1 MAFNGNYA
9 AGLSWEP
16 NPVPLTTT
24 GSTTIYEA
32 VDDETILAA
41 FGVANED
48 TTNAT
53 RVSVHWY
60 NATNTTSYLIW
71 IGEIAA
77 GETEIVEGIPRR
89 LRIGDQINATAA
101 AANDL
106 TVNPVLVRQG
116 RFEQS
121 R

>member
-9 AGLSWEP
+9 AGLSWGP
-16 NPVPLTTT
+16 NPVRLTTT
-24 GSTTIYEA
+24 GSTSVYEA
-32 VDDETILAA
+32 VDDETIIAG

-48 TTNAT
+48 TANAT
-53 RVSVHWY
+53 RISVHWY

-77 GETEIVEGIPRR
+77 GETEIVDEIPRR
-89 LRIGDQINATAA
+89 LRTGDQINATAA

-106 TVNPVLVRQG
+106 TIAPILVRQG
-116 RFEQS
+116 RFDQT